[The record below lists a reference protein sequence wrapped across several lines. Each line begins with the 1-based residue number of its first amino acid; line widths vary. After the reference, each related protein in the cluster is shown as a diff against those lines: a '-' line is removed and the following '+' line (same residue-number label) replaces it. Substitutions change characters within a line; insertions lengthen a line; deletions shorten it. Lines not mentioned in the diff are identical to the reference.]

1 MLVSQF
7 YTLGAESMI
16 MRFPKIFPSAVL
28 ALILSMG
35 SLQINAAIWDPVVN
49 YFTSTQK
56 WLSEHMV
63 LIQSNISSP
72 TLEDKIKQARVVI
85 LLEGHSDSPK
95 LIEKNIQLIHKF
107 WKKGDLL
114 LAEGGVWTDSRGR
127 SRRFPTLKTSIV
139 NHSRNWDL
147 PSSPSFE
154 ALFQELRVLVTAADS
169 LPAYLYLPEVSPEV
183 DEEFQ
188 QIYAVL
194 SASPSSNVKL
204 SALNLQEST
213 EIVQELALNAVRR
226 LKAVEYQMNELKK
239 QEFLDRQIQL
249 VAQIEAALEETQDV
263 VWVIAGEA
271 HGRYLTSWEKP
282 GVEYLYDALEKDVP
296 YATVTYRL
304 SPQPSQEELQGLMN
318 DPSLI
323 PQREAQAAKEKENV
337 TQNWMKELREFSQR
351 FGSLSR
357 VEAFL
362 WIANRQDQM
371 EEIFQGQQQTFHYF
385 QVKSEFLQ
393 FALETMLRLQ

>member
-1 MLVSQF
+1 MLFRLILYVLEQS
-7 YTLGAESMI
+7 LM
-16 MRFPKIFPSAVL
+16 MRFSKIFLS
-28 ALILSMG
+28 ALITLILCMG
-35 SLQINAAIWDPVVN
+35 STQINAAIWDPVVN
-49 YFTSTQK
+49 YFMSTEK
-56 WLSEHMV
+56 WLSQHTV
-63 LIQSNISSP
+63 LIQSNNSSP
-72 TLEDKIKQARVVI
+72 ALEDKIKQARVVI
-85 LLEGHSDSPK
+85 LLEGHSDSPQ
-95 LIEKNIQLIHKF
+95 LIEKNIQLIHRF

-114 LAEGGVWTDSRGR
+114 LAEGGVLTDSRGR
-127 SRRFPTLKTSIV
+127 SRPFPTLKTSIV

-147 PSSPSFE
+147 PSSPSFQ
-154 ALFQELRVLVTAADS
+154 ALFQELRVLVTAAES

-194 SASPSSNVKL
+194 STGPARNVKL
-204 SALNLQEST
+204 SALNSQEST
-213 EIVQELALNAVRR
+213 KIVEELASNAVGR
-226 LKAVEYQMNELKK
+226 LKEVEHQMNELVK

-249 VAQIEAALEETQDV
+249 VAQIEAALKETQGV

-282 GVEYLYDALEKDVP
+282 GVQYLYDALEKDVP

-304 SPQPSQEELQGLMN
+304 SPQRSQEELQGLMN

-323 PQREAQAAKEKENV
+323 PQRETQAAQEKENV
-337 TQNWMKELREFSQR
+337 RQNWMKELREFSQR

-362 WIANRQDQM
+362 WIGNMQDQI
-371 EEIFQGQQQTFHYF
+371 EEILQGQQQTLHYSK
-385 QVKSEFLQ
+385 VKSKFLQ
-393 FALETMLRLQ
+393 FALETMLHLP

>member
-1 MLVSQF
+1 M
-7 YTLGAESMI
+7 
-16 MRFPKIFPSAVL
+16 MRFSKIFLS
-28 ALILSMG
+28 ALITLILCMG
-35 SLQINAAIWDPVVN
+35 STQINAAIWDPVVN
-49 YFTSTQK
+49 YFMSTEK
-56 WLSEHMV
+56 WLSQHTV
-63 LIQSNISSP
+63 LIQSNNSSP
-72 TLEDKIKQARVVI
+72 ALEDKIKQARVVI
-85 LLEGHSDSPK
+85 LLEGHSDSPQ
-95 LIEKNIQLIHKF
+95 LIEKNIQLIHRF

-114 LAEGGVWTDSRGR
+114 LAEGGVLKDSRGR

-147 PSSPSFE
+147 PSSPSFQ
-154 ALFQELRVLVTAADS
+154 ALFQELRVLVTAAES

-194 SASPSSNVKL
+194 STGPARNVKL
-204 SALNLQEST
+204 SALNSQEST
-213 EIVQELALNAVRR
+213 KIVEELASNAVGR
-226 LKAVEYQMNELKK
+226 LKEVEHQMNELVK

-249 VAQIEAALEETQDV
+249 VAQIEAALKETQGV

-282 GVEYLYDALEKDVP
+282 GVQYLYDALEKDVP

-304 SPQPSQEELQGLMN
+304 SPQRSQEELQGLMN

-323 PQREAQAAKEKENV
+323 PQRETQAAQEKENV
-337 TQNWMKELREFSQR
+337 RQNWMKELREFSQR

-362 WIANRQDQM
+362 WIGNMQDQI
-371 EEIFQGQQQTFHYF
+371 EEILQGQQQTLHYSK
-385 QVKSEFLQ
+385 VKSKFLQ
-393 FALETMLRLQ
+393 FALETMLHLP